1 MSPRHSATQST
12 LGRTEVLPNNRAIH
26 QRPSENAMFVPNTVP
41 SKRSEKSMDDN
52 RFLDAKLSR
61 IALRVVFSTSAGF
74 GKPLEAEAT
83 A

>member
-1 MSPRHSATQST
+1 
-12 LGRTEVLPNNRAIH
+12 
-26 QRPSENAMFVPNTVP
+26 MFVPNTVP

-61 IALRVVFSTSAGF
+61 IALRVVFSTSAVF